1 MLGERIKELRLQRN
15 WPQKTLA
22 MELGVD
28 RSTVAYW
35 ETGHTSPSLER
46 LKQISLLFEVSA
58 DYLLDLP
65 NRYRLVIVK
74 KSRPHRNPDGEESP
88 ENP

>member
-15 WPQKTLA
+15 WSQKTLA
-22 MELGVD
+22 TKLGVN

-35 ETGHTSPSLER
+35 ETEHNTPTVER
-46 LKQISLLFEVSA
+46 LKQISLLFEVSV

-74 KSRPHRNPDGEESP
+74 KSRPHRNPDGGESP